1 MPTFLSPGGRLIL
14 SMFPLE
20 KNRTSPTFSVMFA
33 LEMLVLTPAGRAYT
47 MEEISSRDVVPEQEG
62 RDRR

>member
-1 MPTFLSPGGRLIL
+1 
-14 SMFPLE
+14 
-20 KNRTSPTFSVMFA
+20 MFA